1 MAGETFQLRFR
12 NNENVIVSIDE
23 PINFATVDFQLSQ
36 KDKGYARD
44 VSFNGGEI
52 QFEFVKYRNHYLDK
66 LLLYNNTYGFESIV
80 EFIIVTTIST
90 EVIGELD
97 FATAITDDFEYFKCK
112 VIQQSAKQIVK
123 RRKSVK
129 VNLFSD
135 KDIDGNAITPLSTQ
149 NMIMVSKPIT
159 ENSRWAGN
167 GFDYYTVVD
176 TGSATTTKYLNF
188 FGALY
193 DDSLPTSYGAS
204 NTGDGNGT
212 LLLTAKNDLQNIKI
226 TISEFSASLY
236 LRNRSTNPLGGSGGG
251 NAYGEFAYSYGATF
265 GDNATTIGNSS
276 FELHYGG
283 SQKDYTVSAFIE
295 IPLLPQSHNLWI
307 YHRFQVDH
315 SGGGVSEIKYKQTAV
330 NVDIQASVTS
340 VNSVVLS
347 FRLYDVMRQVVKS
360 ISGLDIYAPK
370 FDGGIFNDNRLVN
383 GNFLRQITEVSE
395 IIDDG
400 VNAPH
405 PMIVKRPFLISLEDL
420 EKSLVELNCDWQI
433 TDYPI
438 TGGVETK
445 IFFGT
450 EDDFYANTQIKE
462 FTNTQFSSFNK
473 TFNPRFQINEFN
485 YGYKKFQS
493 QKENEI
499 LNSYDVINGESKW
512 VLKNKNVENKKDI
525 SIEWIRDSFLIE
537 ESRRKAIDLTST
549 TSSQDDDTLFIVD
562 SELTVEGFKSS
573 NFNVYHQYDGNA
585 EYLSLRSTSLNLAL
599 LPLIVGDKFTIT
611 SSLNKANYFIKSIT
625 KLQEVTP
632 SNSITYIRL
641 ERINDSSATSIST
654 GYTYVNFL
662 NTTTD
667 TLVSGTQSSITF
679 SHYFTST
686 DIAPLGVRKL
696 RLTRTTAWAA
706 AAVPS
711 NGAIVTI
718 TSSYNAGRYEVIG
731 FSNSGTYYMDLK
743 RLSDLSES
751 AITTTNYNYSPNPT
765 INPYTSYTDNNFTNI
780 NNSIINS
787 DAFSNLRYSIRRNI
801 ENYWKKY
808 LNTCNLYSRTLPISL
823 SLYKNNKGFTATYN
837 EITLKEGD
845 NILTGFIDST
855 PNLSPFIYN
864 DVVIYNV
871 EYSDFIQLQNDLRI
885 TKGYIKVYD
894 NNNLPILLYPIN
906 MKYENLSKELT
917 IKAEE
922 KFTSSF
928 IPTIETVSLS
938 PSSGTS
944 ELSGGTLLSDGYSEI
959 TQKGVVWDTSSNPT
973 IALSTKTNDGTG
985 YAAFTSLMSPLI
997 QFTNYYAKSYA
1008 TNAKGTSYGQEI
1020 SFLGGVTDVQIGNQI
1035 WMIEN
1040 LDVVKYRNGDT
1051 IPQATNA
1058 TQWQT
1063 FTTNQ
1068 TGGWCW
1074 HSYSTTNGMIYGK
1087 LYNWYAVNDSRG
1099 LAPLGYYIPTDD
1111 EFWTLSQKLGGE
1123 QIAGKELKST
1133 GNINDDTGYWAYPNA
1148 DVYNTSK
1155 FTALPA
1161 GWMNSNGVSY
1171 SLNTN
1176 AYFWNCNVDIYDS
1189 TKANVS
1195 TLNSSNTTLFATTT
1209 SKSLGC
1215 SVRLLKEYVVIGTQK
1230 WTNRNL
1236 NVVKYRNGDTIPQV
1250 TDPTAWAG
1258 LTTGAWCYYNNDPTT
1273 EATYGKFYNW
1283 YAVNDSR
1290 GLAPIGYHVP
1300 TDAEWTTLTDYLG
1313 GDFIAGGKMK
1323 ETGTLHWLTPNTEAT
1338 NESAFTGLPAG
1349 YRQSNGTSISV
1360 GYYGYW
1366 WSSSENGT
1374 TNAWNRYL
1382 FFYDSIAEREANDKK
1397 FGMSVR
1403 LIKD

>member
-330 NVDIQASVTS
+330 NVNIQASVTS

-383 GNFLRQITEVSE
+383 GNFLRQITEVTE

-400 VNAPH
+400 INAPH

-433 TDYPI
+433 TDYS
-438 TGGVETK
+438 GETK

-450 EDDFYANTQIKE
+450 EDDFY
-462 FTNTQFSSFNK
+462 TNNEMKVFPDVQFSSFNK

-641 ERINDSSATSIST
+641 ERIDDSSATSIST

-667 TLVSGTQSSITF
+667 ALVSGTKSPIIF

-696 RLTRTTAWAA
+696 RLTTTTAWTS

-765 INPYTSYTDNNFTNI
+765 INPYTSFTDNGITI
-780 NNSIINS
+780 EQGSIINS

-864 DVVIYNV
+864 DVVFANV
-871 EYSDFIQLQNDLRI
+871 EYSDFIKLQNDIRS
-885 TKGYIKVYD
+885 TRGYITTYD
-894 NNNLPILLYPIN
+894 NNGLEIKLYPIN

-922 KFTSSF
+922 KFNSTF
-928 IPTIETVSLS
+928 APTIETVSLS

-944 ELSGGTLLSDGYSEI
+944 ELSGGTLLSDGYSAI
-959 TQKGVVWDTSSNPT
+959 TQKGVVWSTSSNPT
-973 IALSTKTNDGTG
+973 ISLSTKTTQGDDNNSFIS
-985 YAAFTSLMSPLI
+985 YIYPLV
-997 QFTNYYAKSYA
+997 QFTNYYTRAYA
-1008 TNAKGTSYGQEI
+1008 TNAIGTAYGSQI
-1020 SFLGGVTDVQIGNQI
+1020 NFVGGVTDVVIGNQI
-1035 WMIEN
+1035 WMVEN

-1051 IPQATNA
+1051 IPQHTGTNA
-1058 TQWQT
+1058 DWGLL
-1063 FTTNQ
+1063 TT
-1068 TGGWCW
+1068 GAWCW
-1074 HSYSTTNGMIYGK
+1074 YEHSSSNGLVYGK

-1099 LAPLGYYIPTDD
+1099 LAPLGYYVPTDT
-1111 EFWTLSQKLGGE
+1111 EFTVLTRRLGGE
-1123 QIAGKELKST
+1123 SVAGGEMKATTLWSST
-1133 GNINDDTGYWAYPNA
+1133 LYATNSSA
-1148 DVYNTSK
+1148 

-1161 GWMNSNGVSY
+1161 GYRSNNFFGGLTSGCNLW
-1171 SLNTN
+1171 SSKSIDASS
-1176 AYFWNCNVDIYDS
+1176 AYYVELNVDTTDAS
-1189 TKANVS
+1189 
-1195 TLNSSNTTLFATTT
+1195 LLSSF
-1209 SKSLGC
+1209 KKYGF

-1236 NVVKYRNGDTIPQV
+1236 NVSTYRNGVTIPQV
-1250 TDPTAWAG
+1250 TDLTTWAS

-1273 EATYGKFYNW
+1273 EATYGKLYNW

-1300 TDAEWTTLTDYLG
+1300 SDTEWTTLINYLG
-1313 GDFIAGGKMK
+1313 GELVAGGKMK
-1323 ETGTLHWLTPNTEAT
+1323 ETGISHWITPNVEGT

-1349 YRQSNGTSISV
+1349 NRQSPGAFIGITSDCF
-1360 GYYGYW
+1360 W
-1366 WSSSENGT
+1366 WSSSNYDAT
-1374 TNAWNRYL
+1374 TAWSYAISYSGGFIDRYAYGKSSG
-1382 FFYDSIAEREANDKK
+1382 FSI
-1397 FGMSVR
+1397 R

>member
-1 MAGETFQLRFR
+1 MAGETFQLRFK

-36 KDKGYARD
+36 KDKGYGRD
-44 VSFNGGEI
+44 VSFNGGEV

-66 LLLYNNTYGFESIV
+66 LLQYNNTYGFESIV
-80 EFIIVTTIST
+80 ELVIST
-90 EVIGELD
+90 QVIGELD

-129 VNLFSD
+129 IDLFSD
-135 KDIDGNAITPLSTQ
+135 KDVDGNYITPLPTQ
-149 NMIMVSKPIT
+149 NMVMISKPIT
-159 ENSRWAGN
+159 ENSRWAGG
-167 GFDYYTVVD
+167 GFNYYAVVD
-176 TGSATTTKYLNF
+176 SDSPVVVKYLNF

-193 DDSLPTSYGAS
+193 DDSLPTSYAAS

-212 LLLTAKNDLQNIKI
+212 LLINAKNDLKNIKI

-236 LRNRSTNPLGGSGGG
+236 VRNRATNPFGGSGSAGTG
-251 NAYGEFAYSYGATF
+251 AFGEFAYSYGANF
-265 GDNATTIGNSS
+265 GDNATTIGDSS
-276 FELHYGG
+276 FALYYGG
-283 SQKDYTVSAFIE
+283 SQKDYTVSANIE
-295 IPLLPQSHNLWI
+295 IPLLPQGHSLWI
-307 YHRFQVDH
+307 YHRFQIDH
-315 SGGGVSEIKYKQTAV
+315 SGGGASEIQYKQTAV
-330 NVDIQASVTS
+330 NVNIQASVSS

-383 GNFLRQITEVSE
+383 GNFLRQITEVIE

-405 PMIVKRPFLISLEDL
+405 PMTVKRPFLISLEDL
-420 EKSLVELNCDWQI
+420 EKSLVELNVDWQI
-433 TDYPI
+433 TDYS
-438 TGGVETK
+438 GETK

-450 EDDFYANTQIKE
+450 EDDFY
-462 FTNTQFSSFNK
+462 TNNEMKVFPDVQFSSFNK

-499 LNSYDVINGESKW
+499 LNSYDVVNGESKW

-537 ESRRKAIDLTST
+537 ESRRKAIDLSST
-549 TSSQDDDTLFIVD
+549 TSSQDDDTLFIID
-562 SELTVEGFKSS
+562 SQLTVEDFNSS
-573 NFNVYHQYDGNA
+573 SFNVYHKYDGNA
-585 EYLSLRSTSLNLAL
+585 ELLSLRSTSLNLAL

-641 ERINDSSATSIST
+641 ERINDSSSTSTST

-662 NTTTD
+662 NTTTNA
-667 TLVSGTQSSITF
+667 LVSGTQSAITF

-686 DIAPLGVRKL
+686 DIFPLGIRKL

-706 AAVPS
+706 TAVPS
-711 NGAIVTI
+711 NGATVTI
-718 TSSYNAGRYEVIG
+718 TPSTAYNAGIYEVIG
-731 FSNSGTYYMDLK
+731 FSNTGTYYMDLK
-743 RLSDLSES
+743 RKSDSAES
-751 AITTTNYNYSPNPT
+751 GLTTTTYDYSLNAT
-765 INPYTSYTDNNFTNI
+765 INPYTSYTDNNFTDI
-780 NNSIINS
+780 NNSIIDSN
-787 DAFSNLRYSIRRNI
+787 AFSNLRYSIKRNI
-801 ENYWKKY
+801 YNYWRKY
-808 LNTCNLYSRTLPISL
+808 LATCNLYSRILPVSL
-823 SLYKNNKGFTATYN
+823 SSYKNNKGFTATYN
-837 EITLKEGD
+837 SIKLKEGD
-845 NILTGFIDST
+845 DIATGFIDTT
-855 PNLSPFIYN
+855 PTLSPFIYN
-864 DVVIYNV
+864 DVVFANV
-871 EYSDFIQLQNDLRI
+871 EYSDYIALQNNVRSVR
-885 TKGYIKVYD
+885 GYIKTYD
-894 NNNLPILLYPIN
+894 NNGLEIKLYPIN

-928 IPTIETVSLS
+928 VPTVQTKSVS
-938 PSSGTS
+938 PKSGTT
-944 ELSGGTLLSDGYSEI
+944 ELSGGTFLSDGYSAI
-959 TQKGVVWDTSSNPT
+959 TAKGVVWDTSSNPT

-1008 TNAKGTSYGQEI
+1008 TNINGTSYGQEI
-1020 SFLGGVTDVQIGNQI
+1020 TFLGGVTDVQIGNQI
-1035 WMIEN
+1035 WMVEN

-1051 IPQATNA
+1051 IPQVTDATA
-1058 TQWQT
+1058 WAAL
-1063 FTTNQ
+1063 TT
-1068 TGGWCW
+1068 GAWCW
-1074 HSYSTTNGMIYGK
+1074 YSNLSANGLVYGK
-1087 LYNWYAVNDSRG
+1087 MYNWYAVNDSRG
-1099 LAPLGYYIPTDD
+1099 LAPLGYYVPTDA
-1111 EFWTLSQKLGGE
+1111 EFTVLVNHLGGE
-1123 QIAGKELKST
+1123 LSAGGEMKATTLWNSPNT
-1133 GNINDDTGYWAYPNA
+1133 GANNSSGFTAFPVGYRSIDGTFYAIEANGYWWSSSQNSTNNA
-1148 DVYNTSK
+1148 FSRELSCNFQNIGATPYSK
-1155 FTALPA
+1155 K
-1161 GWMNSNGVSY
+1161 NG
-1171 SLNTN
+1171 
-1176 AYFWNCNVDIYDS
+1176 F
-1189 TKANVS
+1189 
-1195 TLNSSNTTLFATTT
+1195 
-1209 SKSLGC
+1209 

-1236 NVVKYRNGDTIPQV
+1236 NISTYRNGVTIPQV
-1250 TDPTAWAG
+1250 TDLTTWAG

-1273 EATYGKFYNW
+1273 EATYGKLYNW

-1300 TDAEWTTLTDYLG
+1300 SDTEWTTLINYLG
-1313 GDFIAGGKMK
+1313 GDFVAGGKMK
-1323 ETGTLHWLTPNTEAT
+1323 ETGTSHWISPNTEGT

-1349 YRQSNGTSISV
+1349 RRESLGAFIGISSDCSL
-1360 GYYGYW
+1360 
-1366 WSSSENGT
+1366 WSSSEYDT
-1374 TNAWNRYL
+1374 TTAWSYAMSYSGAFIDRYAYGKSSG
-1382 FFYDSIAEREANDKK
+1382 FSI
-1397 FGMSVR
+1397 R